1 MQFLLVAIVLS
12 PASGLSLDCGICPSG
27 NESGAVGS
35 FPSASLLVAS
45 SPVGNAP
52 TTFTALTVSGVTSQA
67 NEREFLVSLGLTSNM
82 GNESRPTPYHD
93 KVTLYAGIVAAAG
106 TGDVWAFNPLVTQLP
121 NSGEYNA
128 QGIELDF
135 NNANAHRGDADAG
148 AGLAEP
154 VSYGLS
160 ISGAAPFRSTAGL
173 LLSGNEHMWN
183 RGIVIANDC
192 VAQSSF
198 QDLGSPDKSIDI
210 RGSPT
215 FGVYQSSPK
224 SKNLFAGGTGV
235 GLDSASALDA
245 RAALHVGSGG
255 LRVDGPVRFSER
267 AEGTVI
273 LDAQGEA
280 TVSAAVEA
288 TNDVSLQRLAY
299 GLTAV
304 GAPMPE
310 LHVMEEA
317 VSAGAGGGI
326 AFRVGGGS
334 PGKRVSW
341 WVALPPE
348 TDAA

>member
-1 MQFLLVAIVLS
+1 
-12 PASGLSLDCGICPSG
+12 
-27 NESGAVGS
+27 
-35 FPSASLLVAS
+35 
-45 SPVGNAP
+45 
-52 TTFTALTVSGVTSQA
+52 
-67 NEREFLVSLGLTSNM
+67 
-82 GNESRPTPYHD
+82 
-93 KVTLYAGIVAAAG
+93 
-106 TGDVWAFNPLVTQLP
+106 
-121 NSGEYNA
+121 
-128 QGIELDF
+128 
-135 NNANAHRGDADAG
+135 
-148 AGLAEP
+148 
-154 VSYGLS
+154 
-160 ISGAAPFRSTAGL
+160 
-173 LLSGNEHMWN
+173 MWN

-288 TNDVSLQRLAY
+288 TNDASLQRLAY